1 MKEKKEKSPED
12 YLIILIHIEELN
24 LCLIIIHINYLNNKN
39 ERYSEI
45 QSILSDNIREI
56 LLNENEIDRK
66 IYAKKVLK
74 KVVST
79 LMGFIPILSNAKVIV
94 EAIIG
99 KDLNTDKELSIFD
112 RSYSGISSLPVILYL
127 GKIGLLKF

>member
-79 LMGFIPILSNAKVIV
+79 LMGFIPILSNAKVVV

-99 KDLNTDKELSIFD
+99 KDLITDKELSILD
-112 RSYSGISSLPVILYL
+112 SHILGLVLYL
-127 GKIGLLKF
+127 